1 MKDFLYRTISEEAEV
16 TDEDGNPVKVSAW
29 RTRNSNG
36 HRMIGVEFGKQRIEF
51 NIGDDYEQHAKLVID
66 LLDKMCSDPCN
77 LPAAPNVELTGAE
90 RASPAKR
97 PR

>member
-1 MKDFLYRTISEEAEV
+1 MKDFLHRTISADAEV
-16 TDEDGNPVKVSAW
+16 TDEDGNAVKVSAW

-66 LLDKMCSDPCN
+66 LLAKVCSDPCN
-77 LPAAPNVELTGAE
+77 LPVAPN
-90 RASPAKR
+90 SN
-97 PR
+97 